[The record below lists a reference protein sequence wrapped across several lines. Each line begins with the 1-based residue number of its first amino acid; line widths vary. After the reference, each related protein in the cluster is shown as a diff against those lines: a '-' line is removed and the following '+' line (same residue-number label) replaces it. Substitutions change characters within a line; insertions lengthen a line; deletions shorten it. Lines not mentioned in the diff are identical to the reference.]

1 MEIDDIRQNI
11 DNAWV
16 EAIPFWKDNMSKKY
30 KIAVIDELDEL
41 LKSMQSIISELE
53 LAREDALRKLKEIGE

>member
-1 MEIDDIRQNI
+1 MQIDDIRQNI

-16 EAIPFWKDNMSKKY
+16 ETTPFWKDNMSKQY
-30 KIAVIDELDEL
+30 KSAVIDELDEL
-41 LKSMQSIISELE
+41 FKSMQSIISELE